1 MAKKPWYSIFKAD
14 PSPDNQMF
22 KGLKAVWSDVDTSSA
37 DFVKIE
43 LGDEELRVSL
53 LEFYSNLVQE
63 EYKKRT
69 LRGDYLEVVE
79 ISIMMLG
86 GSLPGG
92 KEFKWKKPGA
102 THKARFLAWGLCA
115 LKLLAFSQVQVVKDQ
130 CFSEKKKQKKETV
143 FIFDPVEVEKLNLF
157 CNYAITFYLPMFLE
171 ASIGADGAY
180 NDLHLWKRLH
190 KFREQNEK
198 IANRALET
206 LNAHLWSLAPN
217 TVMFSLFSDKVS
229 LNHYMQMSYD
239 SKLYFIVR

>member
-1 MAKKPWYSIFKAD
+1 
-14 PSPDNQMF
+14 MF
-22 KGLKAVWSDVDTSSA
+22 KGLKAVWSDVDTRSA
-37 DFVKIE
+37 DFVKID

-79 ISIMMLG
+79 ICIVMLG

-130 CFSEKKKQKKETV
+130 CFSEKKKEKNKKENV
-143 FIFDPVEVEKLNLF
+143 YVFDPNEVQKLQVF

-171 ASIGADGAY
+171 ASIGADGAH
-180 NDLHLWKRLH
+180 NDLDLWKRLH
-190 KFREQNEK
+190 KFRAQNER
-198 IANRALET
+198 IADRALET
-206 LNAHLWSLAPN
+206 LNSHLWSLAPN
-217 TVMFSLFSDKVS
+217 TVMFSLFSDKV
-229 LNHYMQMSYD
+229 
-239 SKLYFIVR
+239 